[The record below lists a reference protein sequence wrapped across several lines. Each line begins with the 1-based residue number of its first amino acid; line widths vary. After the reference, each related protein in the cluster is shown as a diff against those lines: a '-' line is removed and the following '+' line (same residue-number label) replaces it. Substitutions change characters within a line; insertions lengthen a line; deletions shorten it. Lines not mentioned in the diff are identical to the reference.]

1 MFQDEYYPLKLLI
14 GWATDICSSFL
25 FILKPVHF
33 HDTWTIGPL
42 PLSKLNQ
49 GYNNL
54 ISSSQILTTNIGEA
68 LGIKNDIILL

>member
-1 MFQDEYYPLKLLI
+1 MSNRYLQYISLH
-14 GWATDICSSFL
+14 TQS
-25 FILKPVHF
+25 VHF

-42 PLSKLNQ
+42 PLTKLNQ

-54 ISSSQILTTNIGEA
+54 ISSSEIQTTNIGEA